1 MKSVAIWKG
10 KADYLW
16 IFQKAVLCHCLRV
29 GEKGSSGR
37 CVGHAC
43 CLLAY
48 KQSQLVIFF
57 SSFSGKSGGKI
68 KRKENLL
75 AQMKPD

>member
-37 CVGHAC
+37 CVRWVMLVVS
-43 CLLAY
+43 LLISRA
-48 KQSQLVIFF
+48 
-57 SSFSGKSGGKI
+57 
-68 KRKENLL
+68 N
-75 AQMKPD
+75 